1 MAARDMASGCGL
13 KSLTDDDVLLYG
25 GSRRDPADDSLFANK
40 KDDDLW
46 FFKTLVCQCI
56 VQCSSS

>member
-1 MAARDMASGCGL
+1 MAARDMASGCGF

-40 KDDDLW
+40 KDDDLC
-46 FFKTLVCQCI
+46 FLKR
-56 VQCSSS
+56 